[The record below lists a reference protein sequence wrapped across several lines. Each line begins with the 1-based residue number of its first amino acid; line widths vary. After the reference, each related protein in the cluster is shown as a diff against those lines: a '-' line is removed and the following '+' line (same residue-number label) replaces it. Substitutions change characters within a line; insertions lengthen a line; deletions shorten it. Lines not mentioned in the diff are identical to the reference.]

1 MALQTSTS
9 IKIDGV
15 QYPNFIDLQIVQGVN
30 SHHFFDISI
39 LWEQFSEDGNAI
51 ISKTQSLI
59 GKNLEILITDL
70 AEESTFQEGTF
81 LGIITEAESVKSE
94 FSSIGD
100 HIRIKG
106 YSPTILLDDGPHCIG
121 YEEKE
126 LAEIVRLVTA
136 AYQTDSAPTINP
148 ITRDVF
154 PYIVQYNQSAFN
166 FLKDLAVR
174 FGEWFYYDGEKIV
187 FGSESTEPV
196 AVKYGIDLM
205 DFNLKMQTHPKSF
218 KYTSRDYYSNEKLE
232 TSIATGTELTGYS
245 AFMSQK
251 SEEMFGQET
260 IIDYHRHTADGDLN
274 QAMENGVVIQGEAN
288 VSRMVILSGSTMNPG
303 LKVGGLITISQQ
315 TANGE
320 TPYGTYRIT
329 KLMHSCQMSGDYQ
342 NNFEAIPENVVYP
355 PYTNVAL
362 FPQCQSQ
369 TALVVDNADP
379 QSIGRIRVQFS
390 WQVSAPSPWIRMT
403 QPHAGVDKG
412 FHFIPEIGEEVMVGF
427 EAGNAEKPFVIGS
440 LYHGAAKP
448 DSFTTDN
455 NDIKAIRTRS
465 GHTIELNDTDGEE
478 KINIYDNEG
487 SIITFDTQAKSL
499 TISSVET
506 IDISAKNINI
516 SAEENIQ
523 IAAQQNIGIAA
534 QADASMQAEGNLAL
548 QSTGDT
554 TVNSSA
560 ALTLAATTDAALS
573 GQNVSAEAQ
582 ANTSLAGMQVAV
594 EGQMTTVQ
602 GASGKIEIM

>member
-1 MALQTSTS
+1 MALQTNTI
-9 IKIDGV
+9 IKVNGV
-15 QYPNFIDLQIVQGVN
+15 QYPNFLDLQIIQGIN
-30 SHHFFDISI
+30 SHHYFDISI
-39 LWEQFSEDGNAI
+39 LWEQFTEEGNAI
-51 ISKTQSLI
+51 IDKTQSFI
-59 GKNLEILITDL
+59 GQKLEILITDNV
-70 AEESTFQEGTF
+70 EGSTIPEGTF
-81 LGIITEAESVKSE
+81 IGIITEAETVKSE
-94 FSSIGD
+94 FSSVGD

-121 YEEKE
+121 YEEKD

-136 AYQTDSAPTINP
+136 AYQIETPPIINP

-154 PYIVQYNQSAFN
+154 PYIVQYNQSAFG
-166 FLKDLAVR
+166 FLSQLASR
-174 FGEWFYYDGEKIV
+174 FGEWFYYDGQKII
-187 FGSESTEPV
+187 FGSESTEPLPL
-196 AVKYGIDLM
+196 KYGIDLM
-205 DFNLKMQTHPKSF
+205 DFNLKMVTHPKTF
-218 KYTSRDYYSNEKLE
+218 NYVTRDYYTNEKLE
-232 TSIATGTELTGYS
+232 SSIAAGTELTGYH
-245 AFMSQK
+245 AFMAEK
-251 SEEMFGQET
+251 SEAMFGQET
-260 IIDYHRHTADGDLN
+260 IVDFHRHTADGDLN
-274 QAMENGVVIQGEAN
+274 QALENSTVKQGEAN
-288 VSRMVILSGSTMNPG
+288 VSRMVILTGSTMNPG
-303 LKVGGLITISQQ
+303 LKVGGLISIAQR

-320 TPYGTYRIT
+320 TAYGTYLVT
-329 KLMHSCQMSGDYQ
+329 KLSHTCQMSGDYK

-362 FPQCQSQ
+362 FPQCQTQ
-369 TALVVDNADP
+369 TAMVVANADP
-379 QSIGRIRVQFS
+379 QSMGRIRVQFS
-390 WQVSAPSPWIRMT
+390 WQLTAPSPWIRMT
-403 QPHAGVDKG
+403 QPHGGADKG

-427 EAGNAEKPFVIGS
+427 EAGNAEKPFVIGT

-448 DSFTTDN
+448 ESFASDT
-455 NDIKAIRTRS
+455 NDVKVIRTRS
-465 GHTIELNDTDGEE
+465 GHTIELNDLEGEE

-573 GQNVSAEAQ
+573 GQNASISGQAEAGL
-582 ANTSLAGMQVAV
+582 SGMQVKV
-594 EGQMTTVQ
+594 EGQITAVQ

>member
-1 MALQTSTS
+1 MALQTNTI
-9 IKIDGV
+9 IKVNGV
-15 QYPNFIDLQIVQGVN
+15 QYPNFLDLQIIQGIN
-30 SHHFFDISI
+30 SHHYFDISI
-39 LWEQFSEDGNAI
+39 LWEQFTEEGNAI
-51 ISKTQSLI
+51 IDKTQSFI
-59 GKNLEILITDL
+59 GQKLEILITDNV
-70 AEESTFQEGTF
+70 EGSTIPEGTF
-81 LGIITEAESVKSE
+81 IGIITEAETVKSE
-94 FSSIGD
+94 FSSVGD

-121 YEEKE
+121 YEEKD

-136 AYQTDSAPTINP
+136 AYQIETPPTINP

-154 PYIVQYNQSAFN
+154 PYIVQYNQSAFG
-166 FLKDLAVR
+166 FLSQLASR
-174 FGEWFYYDGEKIV
+174 FGEWFYYDGQKII
-187 FGSESTEPV
+187 FGSESTEPLPL
-196 AVKYGIDLM
+196 KYGIDLM
-205 DFNLKMQTHPKSF
+205 DFNLKMLTHPKTF
-218 KYTSRDYYSNEKLE
+218 NYVTRDYYTDEKLE
-232 TSIATGTELTGYS
+232 SSIAAGTELTGYH
-245 AFMSQK
+245 AFMAEK
-251 SEEMFGQET
+251 SEAMFGQET
-260 IIDYHRHTADGDLN
+260 IVDFHRHTADGDLN
-274 QAMENGVVIQGEAN
+274 QALENSVVKQGEAN
-288 VSRMVILSGSTMNPG
+288 VSRMVILTGSTMNPG
-303 LKVGGLITISQQ
+303 LKVGGLISIAQR

-320 TPYGTYRIT
+320 TAYGTYLVT
-329 KLMHSCQMSGDYQ
+329 KLSHTCQMSGDYK
-342 NNFEAIPENVVYP
+342 NHFEAIPENVVYP

-362 FPQCQSQ
+362 FPQCQTQ
-369 TALVVDNADP
+369 TAMVVANADP
-379 QSIGRIRVQFS
+379 QSMGRIRVQFS
-390 WQVSAPSPWIRMT
+390 WQLTAPSPWIRMT
-403 QPHAGVDKG
+403 QPHGGADKG

-427 EAGNAEKPFVIGS
+427 EAGNAEKPFVIGT

-448 DSFTTDN
+448 ESFASDT
-455 NDIKAIRTRS
+455 NDVKVIRTRS
-465 GHTIELNDTDGEE
+465 GHTIELNDLEGEE

-573 GQNVSAEAQ
+573 GQNASVSGQAEAGL
-582 ANTSLAGMQVAV
+582 SGMQVKV
-594 EGQMTTVQ
+594 EGQMTAVQ

>member
-1 MALQTSTS
+1 MALQTNTI

-15 QYPNFIDLQIVQGVN
+15 QYPNFLDLQIIQGIN
-30 SHHFFDISI
+30 THHCFDITI
-39 LWEQFSEDGNAI
+39 LWEQFTGEGNAI
-51 ISKTQSLI
+51 IDKTQSLI
-59 GKNLEILITDL
+59 GQQIEILISDNVGDSSL
-70 AEESTFQEGTF
+70 PDGTF
-81 LGIITEAESVKSE
+81 IGIITEAESIKSE
-94 FSSIGD
+94 FSSVGD

-106 YSPTILLDDGPHCIG
+106 YSPTILLEDGPNCIG
-121 YEEKE
+121 FEEKD
-126 LAEIVRLVTA
+126 LSEIVRLVTA
-136 AYQTDSAPTINP
+136 PYPTNTETTINP

-154 PYIVQYNQSAFN
+154 PYIVQYNQSAFG
-166 FLKDLAVR
+166 FLSQLASR
-174 FGEWFYYDGEKIV
+174 FGEWFYYNGQKII
-187 FGSESTEPV
+187 FGSETSEPLQL
-196 AVKYGIDLM
+196 KYGIDLM
-205 DFNLKMQTHPKSF
+205 DFNLKMQTHPKTF
-218 KYTSRDYYSNEKLE
+218 NYVTRDYYSNEKLE
-232 TSIATGTELTGYS
+232 SSIAAGTELPGYH
-245 AFMSQK
+245 AQMAEK
-251 SEEMFGQET
+251 SEAMFGQET
-260 IIDYHRHTADGDLN
+260 IVDFHRHTADGDLN
-274 QAMENGVVIQGEAN
+274 QALENAVVKQGEAN
-288 VSRMVILSGSTMNPG
+288 VARMVILTGSTMNPG
-303 LKVGGLITISQQ
+303 LKVGALISIAQK

-320 TPYGTYRIT
+320 TTYGKFIVT
-329 KLMHSCQMSGDYQ
+329 KLMHTCQMSGDYK

-362 FPQCQSQ
+362 FPQCQTQ
-369 TALVVDNADP
+369 TAFVVDNADP
-379 QSIGRIRVQFS
+379 QGIGRVRVQFS
-390 WQVSAPSPWIRMT
+390 WQLTAPSPWIRMT
-403 QPHAGVDKG
+403 QPHGGVDKG

-427 EAGNAEKPFVIGS
+427 EAGNAEKPFVIGT

-448 DSFTTDN
+448 ESFTTDT

-534 QADASMQAEGNLAL
+534 QADANIQAEGNLAL

-560 ALTLAATTDAALS
+560 ALTLAATSDVALS
-573 GQNVSAEAQ
+573 GQNASVSGQAEAGL
-582 ANTSLAGMQVAV
+582 SGMQVKV
-594 EGQMTTVQ
+594 EGQMTAVQ